1 MTGPIVILS
10 WQLFDGI
17 DNRLTRK
24 NRIYGESFCGRNKVG
39 RDWQFPL
46 KGQIYTGRR
55 STVCRPSKKEMD
67 VHSFS
72 SKETTYMYIC
82 MTRIIVDCMIPI
94 MVYCSAHNHGF
105 LQDNNHGLLPHTH
118 HFSSMIP
125 SMIPITVSCMMPW
138 CLPHE
143 TMMVTAWCPSWFTAW
158 CNGSYC
164 MVLIMVSCMI
174 PWWLLQCTS
183 IMVSYMT
190 TIMVYCMTTI
200 MAYCLTTTMVYCLR
214 PWWFLHDNHHV
225 FLSETHHG
233 LKHDTMMVTPWQPS
247 WFIAWPP

>member
-1 MTGPIVILS
+1 
-10 WQLFDGI
+10 
-17 DNRLTRK
+17 
-24 NRIYGESFCGRNKVG
+24 
-39 RDWQFPL
+39 
-46 KGQIYTGRR
+46 
-55 STVCRPSKKEMD
+55 
-67 VHSFS
+67 
-72 SKETTYMYIC
+72 
-82 MTRIIVDCMIPI
+82 MIPI
-94 MVYCSAHNHGF
+94 MVTAVHTITVSCMTTIMVYC
-105 LQDNNHGLLPHTH
+105 LILLISQAWYPC
-118 HFSSMIP
+118 
-125 SMIPITVSCMMPW
+125 SMIPIIVSCMMPW

-158 CNGSYC
+158 CNGGYC

-174 PWWLLQCTS
+174 PWWLLQCIS